1 MSFAW
6 PLVLLLGAVLLPLGA
21 RAVRRGLRQ
30 RDAELRD
37 FGDPAILGRGST
49 LGDGALARRRAWLQL
64 AAVGLGVLALARP
77 QLGERQAELAR
88 TGRDLLVLLDLSR
101 SMTVTD
107 VGPNRL
113 AAAKAAAWE
122 TVSASSGDRVGL
134 IVFGG
139 SAFLQLPLTSDH
151 AALKLFLDAAS
162 PDDLGDP
169 STDIGTALAT
179 AGKVFEH
186 EGDRGH
192 RAVLLVSDG
201 ESGEGDLEAATKS
214 LRAEAIP
221 VFALGVGTTGGGPV
235 PADSSES
242 PEKFHRDHI
251 GRIAISRL
259 EEADLRTAA
268 KLTGGAYARADRGGD
283 RAALRTALAKVRS
296 RTLSARKSAERADRF
311 QWPLALAV
319 AALLCDLAL
328 AGLTARRRRG
338 GVRAAGGPP
347 VETRGGERPIPGAD
361 PLVNEAGPRAGA
373 SGVAAAALAL
383 ALLTAA
389 GGCSR
394 GSLDARKGERL
405 YASGDFGESAKAL
418 DRALAADS
426 TPVRAY
432 NAGNAY
438 YRMRRYEDAAV
449 RYRVAAAGPQAIRQ
463 PSVFNLGNSLVRAA
477 EEAPERGQLL
487 LDAIAAYEEALRL
500 DPSDHDAKWNLELA
514 LKRLEEDRMAGG
526 SSGRGRAADYGRGN
540 MNVPGYEGN
549 PDAASGAMAGGGY
562 GAGEGE
568 SVDELDADQA
578 RQLLEAVQREQLA
591 SHEGRRL
598 EKGSTG
604 DRDW

>member
-6 PLVLLLGAVLLPLGA
+6 PLVLLLAAIAVPLVA
-21 RAVRRGLRQ
+21 RVALRGVRRRE
-30 RDAELRD
+30 AELRE
-37 FGDPAILGRGST
+37 FGEPAVLARGST
-49 LGDGALARRRAWLQL
+49 LGDTRTAARRAWLQSAAL
-64 AAVGLGVLALARP
+64 ALGLLALARP

-88 TGRDLLVLLDLSR
+88 TGRDLLVVLDLSR

-107 VGPNRL
+107 VRPSRL

-122 TVSASSGDRVGL
+122 TVSASPGDRVGL
-134 IVFGG
+134 VIFGG

-151 AALKLFLDAAS
+151 AAVRLFLDAAS
-162 PDDLGDP
+162 PDDLADP
-169 STDIGTALAT
+169 ATDIGTALAT

-201 ESGEGDLEAATKS
+201 ETGEGDLEAATAG
-214 LRAEAIP
+214 LRTAGIP

-235 PADSSES
+235 PADSSEA

-251 GRIAISRL
+251 GRVAMSRL
-259 EEADLRTAA
+259 EESELRQVA
-268 KLTGGAYARADRGGD
+268 KLTGGAYARADRAD
-283 RAALRTALAKVRS
+283 ERAQLAAALGRISS

-311 QWPLALAV
+311 QWPLALGVVALLGD
-319 AALLCDLAL
+319 AALA
-328 AGLTARRRRG
+328 AVGARRRRG
-338 GVRAAGGPP
+338 RAGEPGVTAPARPRAA
-347 VETRGGERPIPGAD
+347 
-361 PLVNEAGPRAGA
+361 
-373 SGVAAAALAL
+373 
-383 ALLTAA
+383 TAA
-389 GGCSR
+389 MLLLPLLGLIAGCSR

-405 YASGDFGESAKAL
+405 YASGDFAASAQAL
-418 DRALAADS
+418 DRALAADT

-438 YRMRRYEDAAV
+438 YRMKRYEVAAA
-449 RYRVAAAGPQAIRQ
+449 RYRVAASGPAALRQ
-463 PSVFNLGNSLVRAA
+463 ESVFNLGNALVRAA

-487 LDAIAAYEEALRL
+487 LDAVGAYEEALRL
-500 DPSDHDAKWNLELA
+500 DPTDQDAKWNLELA
-514 LKRLEEDRMAGG
+514 LKRLDEDRMAGG
-526 SSGRGRAADYGRGN
+526 SAGRGRSADYGRGN

-568 SVDELDADQA
+568 SVEELDADEA

-591 SHEGRRL
+591 SHEGRPSP
-598 EKGSTG
+598 KGSTG

>member
-6 PLVLLLGAVLLPLGA
+6 PLALLLAAIAVPLVALVALRG
-21 RAVRRGLRQ
+21 VRRRE
-30 RDAELRD
+30 AELRE
-37 FGDPAILGRGST
+37 FGEPAVLARGST
-49 LGDGALARRRAWLQL
+49 LGDTRSAAHRAWLQTAAL
-64 AAVGLGVLALARP
+64 ALGLLALARP
-77 QLGERQAELAR
+77 QLGEREAELAR
-88 TGRDLLVLLDLSR
+88 TGRDLLVVLDLSR

-107 VGPNRL
+107 VRPSRL

-122 TVSASSGDRVGL
+122 AVSASPGDRVGL
-134 IVFGG
+134 VIFGG

-151 AALKLFLDAAS
+151 AAVRLFLDAAS
-162 PDDLGDP
+162 PDDLADP
-169 STDIGTALAT
+169 ATDIGTALAT

-201 ESGEGDLEAATKS
+201 ETGEGDLEAATTG
-214 LRAEAIP
+214 LRTAGIP

-235 PADSSES
+235 PADSSEA

-251 GRIAISRL
+251 GRVAMSRL
-259 EEADLRTAA
+259 EENELRQVA
-268 KLTGGAYARADRGGD
+268 KLTGGAYARADRADERARLG
-283 RAALRTALAKVRS
+283 AALARVSS

-311 QWPLALAV
+311 QWPLALGVMALLGD
-319 AALLCDLAL
+319 AALAAL
-328 AGLTARRRRG
+328 GARRRRG
-338 GVRAAGGPP
+338 QAGEPGVTAAARPRAA
-347 VETRGGERPIPGAD
+347 
-361 PLVNEAGPRAGA
+361 
-373 SGVAAAALAL
+373 
-383 ALLTAA
+383 TAA
-389 GGCSR
+389 MLLLPLLGLIAGCSR

-405 YASGDFGESAKAL
+405 YASGDFAASAQAL
-418 DRALAADS
+418 DRALAADT

-438 YRMRRYEDAAV
+438 YRMKRYETAAA
-449 RYRVAAAGPQAIRQ
+449 RYRVAASGPAALRQ
-463 PSVFNLGNSLVRAA
+463 QSVFNLGNALVRAA

-487 LDAIAAYEEALRL
+487 LDAVGAYEEALRL
-500 DPSDHDAKWNLELA
+500 DPADQDAKWNLELA
-514 LKRLEEDRMAGG
+514 LKRLDDDRMAGG

-568 SVDELDADQA
+568 SVEELDADEA

-591 SHEGRRL
+591 SHEGRPSP
-598 EKGSTG
+598 KGSTG

>member
-1 MSFAW
+1 VSFAW
-6 PLVLLLGAVLLPLGA
+6 PLVLLLGAVLVPLGA
-21 RAVRRGLRQ
+21 RAVLRGLR
-30 RDAELRD
+30 RGEKELRE
-37 FGDPAILGRGST
+37 FGEPAVLARGST
-49 LGDGALARRRAWLQL
+49 LGDRGLARRRAWLQL
-64 AAVGLGVLALARP
+64 VAVGLGLLALARP

-88 TGRDLLVLLDLSR
+88 TGRDLLLVLDLSR

-107 VGPNRL
+107 VSPSRL

-122 TVSASSGDRVGL
+122 TVSASPGDRVGL

-169 STDIGTALAT
+169 ATDIGTALAT

-201 ESGEGDLEAATKS
+201 ESDEGDLEAATTS
-214 LRAEAIP
+214 LRAEGIP
-221 VFALGVGTTGGGPV
+221 VFALGVGTPAGGPV
-235 PADSSES
+235 PADSSEA

-251 GRIAISRL
+251 GRIAISKL
-259 EEADLRTAA
+259 EENDLRSAA
-268 KLTGGAYARADRGGD
+268 KLTGGGYARADRAED
-283 RAALRTALAKVRS
+283 RKVLRTTLAKVRS
-296 RTLSARKSAERADRF
+296 RTLSARQSTERADRY

-319 AALLCDLAL
+319 AALLGDLGLAGLSARRGRQRLAL
-328 AGLTARRRRG
+328 ARG
-338 GVRAAGGPP
+338 GVSRRTEAPAGNGF
-347 VETRGGERPIPGAD
+347 GGAVGT
-361 PLVNEAGPRAGA
+361 A
-373 SGVAAAALAL
+373 SSGRTV
-383 ALLTAA
+383 ALLLLLSAA
-389 GGCSR
+389 SAGCSR

-405 YASGDFGESAKAL
+405 YASGDFAGSAKAL

-426 TPVRAY
+426 TAVRAY
-432 NAGNAY
+432 QAGNAY

-449 RYRVAAAGPQAIRQ
+449 RYRLAATGPRDVRQ

-500 DPSDHDAKWNLELA
+500 DPGDRDAKWNLELA

-549 PDAASGAMAGGGY
+549 PEAASGAMAGGGF

-568 SVDELDADQA
+568 SVEELNADQA

-591 SHEGRRL
+591 THEGRRSD
-598 EKGSTG
+598 EGTTG